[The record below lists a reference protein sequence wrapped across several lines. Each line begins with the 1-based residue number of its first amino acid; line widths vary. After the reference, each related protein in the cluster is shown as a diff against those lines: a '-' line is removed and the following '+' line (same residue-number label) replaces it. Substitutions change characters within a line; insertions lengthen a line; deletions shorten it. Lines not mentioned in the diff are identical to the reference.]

1 VTPYKE
7 SKQKELRNSV
17 CDWIVTDGIPFNKV
31 NGKGFRRMMKK
42 VNPQF
47 QPPCYQT
54 FKQDLGYGYQTAKEL
69 MKVMLNT
76 TCDKASITTDLWT
89 SCAQNGYIGITLHY
103 LTNQMEL
110 RDILLCVESI
120 KYPHTGSHIHETIQ
134 NKLNEF
140 NLVDKITTAVTDNG
154 SNMIKAIQEWKGAE
168 RIPCSAHTLQLCVI
182 RGLKKATDY
191 IDRFKKLS
199 IFFNSP
205 KQNEKLEE
213 AQAELNAKFGKQC
226 DSQNQLS
233 NENPDEN
240 QNKVSEENQLKILR
254 TITEVPTRWG
264 SALASWRRLREL
276 KPAIKRVLADLSIET
291 DYQSKKDYRQLQ
303 ERMLNTSEWNLLD
316 KLIELFKPIE
326 DATEFLGGQKYCTLS
341 LIYPTIQA
349 LKYSYA
355 IKSNDNNK
363 DNNEKNENRDSDVE
377 NNNDENDDG
386 DNNESDNEDGNI
398 NSINKIVN

>member
-1 VTPYKE
+1 M
-7 SKQKELRNSV
+7 NG
-17 CDWIVTDGIPFNKV
+17 DGFK
-31 NGKGFRRMMKK
+31 RMMKK

-47 QPPCYQT
+47 RPPCYQT
-54 FKQDLGYGYQTAKEL
+54 FKQDLGSGYQIAKEL
-69 MKVMLNT
+69 MKDMLNT

-110 RDILLCVESI
+110 KDILLCVELI
-120 KYPHTGSHIHETIQ
+120 KYPHTGNHIRETIIK
-134 NKLNEF
+134 KLQEF
-140 NLVDKITTAVTDNG
+140 DLIDKITIAITDNG
-154 SNMIKAIQEWKGAE
+154 SNMIKAIQEWEGIE

-182 RGLKKATDY
+182 KGLKKATDY
-191 IDRFKKLS
+191 VDRFKKLS

-213 AQAELNAKFGKQC
+213 AQAELNAKFEKQC
-226 DSQNQLS
+226 DQLL
-233 NENPDEN
+233 NENPDVDQIEIP
-240 QNKVSEENQLKILR
+240 EEYQPKILR

-316 KLIELFKPIE
+316 ELIELFKPIE

-355 IKSNDNNK
+355 KK
-363 DNNEKNENRDSDVE
+363 DNENGYSDVE
-377 NNNDENDDG
+377 DNDDENGYSDVEGNDDENG
-386 DNNESDNEDGNI
+386 DHEDDNEDGNI
-398 NSINKIVN
+398 E

>member
-17 CDWIVTDGIPFNKV
+17 CDWIATDGIPFNKV
-31 NGKGFRRMMKK
+31 NGNGFRRMMKK

-47 QPPCYQT
+47 QPPYYQT
-54 FKQDLGYGYQTAKEL
+54 FKQDLDCGYQIANEL
-69 MKVMLNT
+69 MKNMLNT

-103 LTNQMEL
+103 LTDQMEL

-120 KYPHTGSHIHETIQ
+120 KYPHTGSHIRETIKV
-134 NKLNEF
+134 KLKEF
-140 NLVDKITTAVTDNG
+140 NLINKITSVITDNG
-154 SNMIKAIQEWKGAE
+154 SNMIKAIQEWEGVE

-182 RGLKKATDY
+182 KGLKKATDY
-191 IDRFKKLS
+191 IDRFKKLN
-199 IFFNSP
+199 IFFSSP

-213 AQAELNAKFGKQC
+213 AQAELNAKFEKQYY
-226 DSQNQLS
+226 SQNQLS
-233 NENPDEN
+233 NENQDEN
-240 QNKVSEENQLKILR
+240 QNEMQEFQPHILR

-264 SALASWRRLREL
+264 SALASWRRLRKL
-276 KPAIKRVLADLSIET
+276 KPAIKRVLVNLSTET
-291 DYQSKKDYRQLQ
+291 DYQSKKDYKQLQ
-303 ERMLNTSEWNLLD
+303 ERMLNTYEWDLLE

-355 IKSNDNNK
+355 TENNDDDDNSKNK
-363 DNNEKNENRDSDVE
+363 DNEDSDNDNEN
-377 NNNDENDDG
+377 G
-386 DNNESDNEDGNI
+386 DNVDSDNELNDNGI
-398 NSINKIVN
+398 AY